1 MNITIGNANEVISDL
16 VRFTTAINET
26 SDQNCD
32 NLIVIADVL
41 TQLANIL
48 LTQNVSIEVANL
60 VSIKFLLKTCFQI
73 FL

>member
-1 MNITIGNANEVISDL
+1 MNITIENVNEVISDL
-16 VRFTTAINET
+16 VRFTTAINEM

-48 LTQNVSIEVANL
+48 LTQSVSIEVADL
-60 VSIKFLLKTCFQI
+60 VSITFLLNTCFQI